1 MAKEEENPFH
11 EAMGKL
17 NNLIEDKFR
26 LAQQKKLKEQE
37 ILKEQDEL
45 EAKTVAKTNAAVDQK
60 KKTDAENIQFIQD
73 LYFELLG
80 DVNEIFLITSKGKV
94 GPVLNKNIN
103 EMINKLIDVRKK
115 VARMNTNIDGQT
127 RTRILNTKRKLD
139 MMVTTQVIPVISN
152 RDKTMTE
159 RYTNKYKLTK

>member
-45 EAKTVAKTNAAVDQK
+45 EEKTIAKTNAAVDQK
-60 KKTDAENIQFIQD
+60 KKIDAENVQFIQD

-80 DVNEIFLITSKGKV
+80 DVNEIFLLTSKGKV
-94 GPVLNKNIN
+94 GPVLNRNIN

-115 VARMNTNIDGQT
+115 VARMNTNLDGQT

-139 MMVTTQVIPVISN
+139 MMISTQVIPVISN